1 MEFKRTD
8 SPRATRSISIAAED
22 LQLDDLYVVY
32 PGDKRFRLAPG
43 IEAVPLWAALG
54 AGDVG

>member
-22 LQLDDLYVVY
+22 LQLDDLYVVC